1 MPKISK
7 VGKFRKAAAETATPA
22 NTPISK
28 GKKAVSKESSLA
40 ATINAAVTTAS
51 ATTAATTAAA
61 VAKTAT
67 ESNEASHSNDGTN
80 LSRGKRKRLAKR
92 GQYLKKERL
101 ILSSLKLTKEEEQKK
116 RIDGL
121 DAIKEAL
128 LATVKKTEGG
138 TTSETAEQK
147 EGKEEE
153 KLNMLKTNKSRQ
165 LLMQKEV
172 AQMNLVL
179 QHPSFQADPFATI
192 REHLTNSLT
201 KDVANQK
208 KEQVKHV
215 RERKEKE
222 EKKKAVKKE
231 NGIGKKKRKKFKATR
246 SRGK

>member
-7 VGKFRKAAAETATPA
+7 TGKFRKAAAETAAPA

-28 GKKAVSKESSLA
+28 GKAALDSKESSLA
-40 ATINAAVTTAS
+40 ATINAAVTTA
-51 ATTAATTAAA
+51 AAA
-61 VAKTAT
+61 KT
-67 ESNEASHSNDGTN
+67 ESNEASHTNDGTN

-128 LATVKKTEGG
+128 LATVKKTETANDG
-138 TTSETAEQK
+138 TETAEK
-147 EGKEEE
+147 EEEKEEE
-153 KLNMLKTNKSRQ
+153 KLSMLRTNKSRQ

-192 REHLTNSLT
+192 REHLNNTLT

-222 EKKKAVKKE
+222 EKKKAAKKE
-231 NGIGKKKRKKFKATR
+231 SGIGKKKRKKFKATR

>member
-7 VGKFRKAAAETATPA
+7 VGKFRKAAADTATPA

-28 GKKAVSKESSLA
+28 GKVALGSKESSLA
-40 ATINAAVTTAS
+40 ATINAAVTTA
-51 ATTAATTAAA
+51 AAA
-61 VAKTAT
+61 KT
-67 ESNEASHSNDGTN
+67 ESNEASHTNDGTN

-128 LATVKKTEGG
+128 LATVKKTE
-138 TTSETAEQK
+138 TSDTATETVEK
-147 EGKEEE
+147 EEEKEEE
-153 KLNMLKTNKSRQ
+153 KLSMLRTNKSRQ

-172 AQMNLVL
+172 AQMSLVL

-192 REHLTNSLT
+192 REHLNNSLT

-222 EKKKAVKKE
+222 EKKKAAKKE
-231 NGIGKKKRKKFKATR
+231 SGIGKKKRKKFKATR

>member
-22 NTPISK
+22 NTPVSK
-28 GKKAVSKESSLA
+28 GKAASVSRAHASGSKESLA
-40 ATINAAVTTAS
+40 ATIAAAVTTA
-51 ATTAATTAAA
+51 ATA
-61 VAKTAT
+61 
-67 ESNEASHSNDGTN
+67 SNDTSN

-92 GQYLKKERL
+92 GQYLKKEQL

-128 LATVKKTEGG
+128 LATVKKTSG
-138 TTSETAEQK
+138 TATAES
-147 EGKEEE
+147 KEEKEDE
-153 KLNMLKTNKSRQ
+153 KVNMLKTNKSRQ

-192 REHLTNSLT
+192 REHLTNTLA
-201 KDVANQK
+201 KDSAKQK
-208 KEQVKHV
+208 KEQVQHV
-215 RERKEKE
+215 RDRKEKE

-231 NGIGKKKRKKFKATR
+231 QGIKKKRKKFNATR
-246 SRGK
+246 SR

>member
-28 GKKAVSKESSLA
+28 GKAVSNAALGSKESSLA
-40 ATINAAVTTAS
+40 ATINVAVTTA
-51 ATTAATTAAA
+51 AA
-61 VAKTAT
+61 AKTAT
-67 ESNEASHSNDGTN
+67 ESNEAAHSNDGTN

-128 LATVKKTEGG
+128 LATVKKTEDSAA
-138 TTSETAEQK
+138 TESVEK
-147 EGKEEE
+147 KDKKEEE